1 MTDFRRVFR
10 LPLGKRA
17 VKGDV
22 AAELDFHLQG
32 RIEELM
38 AAGLS
43 RTEAEREARARFGDL
58 PRIGAEL
65 ERIDRETVRRRSLA
79 EWFEGWRRDIRQ
91 AFRSLRRTPGFT
103 AVAVLTLGLGIG
115 ANTAIFSVVD
125 GVLLRPAPFQEMDRL
140 VMVWQTDRKSGTLR
154 EPASLPDYFD
164 LRRESK
170 RLDRLA
176 GFVPAEITL
185 TPDDGEPSRVATLVV
200 THGLLPVL
208 GITPLVGRGFTPEE
222 DRPGAPRVVLIGE
235 ELWERLFLRDPA
247 ITGKSLRLNDVP
259 HAIVGV
265 LPASADFGTLQI
277 LGAAAYGRGFADRGG
292 RARVDLWLPLRPNP
306 TPESRGTHP
315 LLMVGRLGAGVG
327 LEPAQNE
334 LTTLAADLE
343 RTYAESNDGRGIF
356 LEALPQVVF
365 GPVRPALLV
374 LLGAVALVLLVAC
387 ANVANLLLARA
398 TTRMREVTVRAALGA
413 SGRRLAAQFFAESAL
428 LTGAGVILGLG
439 LAVVG
444 LRALMGMAPSDIP
457 RVGSV
462 GIDARVLG
470 VTMAVA
476 AGVGL
481 LFGILPMFQLRGGNI
496 QSLLQGERGSSAG
509 KRHRRL
515 RSALVMAELALAVML
530 MAGAGLLIRSFWR
543 LHQVDPGFAA
553 EGVLKAEFE
562 LPRSRY
568 PQDYSVFPRWTE
580 AQRFAD
586 ELRRRVSALPGVVA
600 VAIAG
605 SHPLD
610 AGFTSSIV
618 VPGREAEAADW
629 AEPSIRRVDAGY
641 FRTVGGTLIA
651 GRFFDGS
658 DDVEAAPVLLI
669 NEAAGAQFFRGTDP
683 LGQRIRLWG
692 AERTVVGVVG
702 NERIHGLVAA
712 TPPAVYLPVTQA
724 PVTGGTLLVRVRGD
738 PAELA
743 SAVRATVRELDPGLP
758 LFGVEPLRETL
769 SNSLG
774 QRRFTMVVLG
784 AFAAVS
790 LLLAVIGVHG
800 VLSYTVAQRTREI
813 GIRMALGA
821 DQRNVRT
828 LVVGQGAVLAGAGLA
843 IGLLGAFALTRVL
856 STLLYGI
863 GATDPVTFGAVALLL
878 GGVALLASYFPARRA
893 TRVSPVEALREE

>member
-1 MTDFRRVFR
+1 
-10 LPLGKRA
+10 
-17 VKGDV
+17 
-22 AAELDFHLQG
+22 
-32 RIEELM
+32 
-38 AAGLS
+38 
-43 RTEAEREARARFGDL
+43 
-58 PRIGAEL
+58 
-65 ERIDRETVRRRSLA
+65 
-79 EWFEGWRRDIRQ
+79 
-91 AFRSLRRTPGFT
+91 
-103 AVAVLTLGLGIG
+103 
-115 ANTAIFSVVD
+115 
-125 GVLLRPAPFQEMDRL
+125 
-140 VMVWQTDRKSGTLR
+140 
-154 EPASLPDYFD
+154 
-164 LRRESK
+164 
-170 RLDRLA
+170 
-176 GFVPAEITL
+176 
-185 TPDDGEPSRVATLVV
+185 
-200 THGLLPVL
+200 
-208 GITPLVGRGFTPEE
+208 
-222 DRPGAPRVVLIGE
+222 
-235 ELWERLFLRDPA
+235 
-247 ITGKSLRLNDVP
+247 
-259 HAIVGV
+259 
-265 LPASADFGTLQI
+265 
-277 LGAAAYGRGFADRGG
+277 
-292 RARVDLWLPLRPNP
+292 
-306 TPESRGTHP
+306 
-315 LLMVGRLGAGVG
+315 VG

-553 EGVLKAEFE
+553 DGVLKAEFE

-629 AEPSIRRVDAGY
+629 AEPSI
-641 FRTVGGTLIA
+641 A
-651 GRFFDGS
+651 GRFFDAS
-658 DDVEAAPVLLI
+658 DVVEAAPVLLI